1 MKLTYAEPTF
11 KLLWRVAVVVLREKG
26 RPVVDDVIYL
36 KDHDNLDEGRLSEV
50 LAQECKGPRWAGYQ
64 D

>member
-1 MKLTYAEPTF
+1 VKLTYAEATF
-11 KLLWRVAVVVLREKG
+11 KLLWRVAVVVVREKG

-36 KDHDNLDEGRLSEV
+36 KDDDNPEEWRLSEV
-50 LAQECKGPRWAGYQ
+50 LARECKGPRWAGYQ